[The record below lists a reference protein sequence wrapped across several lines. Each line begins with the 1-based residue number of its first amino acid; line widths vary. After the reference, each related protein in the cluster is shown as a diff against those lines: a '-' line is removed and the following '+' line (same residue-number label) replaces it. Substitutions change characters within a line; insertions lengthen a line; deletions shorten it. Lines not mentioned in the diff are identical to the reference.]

1 MTAAAAKHDEC
12 NNNNPAAAIVAKYV
26 AKTVVHKKSSLI
38 VEGSTLPHYHCM
50 RKSSKRVEKYQFAAF
65 NFALASRITARASQ
79 SASGDSIR
87 VADSIGQKPS
97 PARFLIAGTQVS

>member
-50 RKSSKRVEKYQFAAF
+50 SDPKKCVEKYQISLVFIF
-65 NFALASRITARASQ
+65 T
-79 SASGDSIR
+79 
-87 VADSIGQKPS
+87 V
-97 PARFLIAGTQVS
+97 